1 MSNKKDR
8 ETKELQN
15 CIKDPRFARQFWR
28 SVGVAIANR
37 PAVRT
42 PTTLDKDGNETMQSL
57 IENYSYNKL
66 KQDIERATHDKNV
79 EPTEIEMIMQCQMVR
94 ARYDTAAATFIRD
107 TMGAKPVDESKVAAT
122 VSNPYEELSDEELE
136 LLAAHREEQARAV
149 PAGTDAE
156 DRRVPFD
163 TLVALHTGEQTV
175 PVDTTDTTD
184 TDEPSAPSPVHP
196 ATPHHPLIVDSDDND
211 E

>member
-122 VSNPYEELSDEELE
+122 VSNPYEELSDEELA

-163 TLVALHTGEQTV
+163 TLVAMHTGEQTA
-175 PVDTTDTTD
+175 PEDTVDI
-184 TDEPSAPSPVHP
+184 DEPSAPSPVPP
-196 ATPHHPLIVDSDDND
+196 ATPQHPLIVDGDDQ
-211 E
+211 

>member
-122 VSNPYEELSDEELE
+122 VSNPYEELSDEELA

-163 TLVALHTGEQTV
+163 TLVALHTGEQNATA
-175 PVDTTDTTD
+175 D
-184 TDEPSAPSPVHP
+184 TDEPSAPSPVPP
-196 ATPHHPLIVDSDDND
+196 ATPQHPLIVDGDDHD
-211 E
+211 Q

>member
-8 ETKELQN
+8 ETKELQS

-42 PTTLDKDGNETMQSL
+42 PTTLDKDGNETMQRV

-79 EPTEIEMIMQCQMVR
+79 EPPEREMIMQCQMVR

-122 VSNPYEELSDEELE
+122 VSNPYEELSDEELA

-175 PVDTTDTTD
+175 SVDTTD
-184 TDEPSAPSPVHP
+184 TDEPSAPSPVP
-196 ATPHHPLIVDSDDND
+196 SATPQHPLIVDGDDND

>member
-37 PAVRT
+37 PAVHT
-42 PTTLDKDGNETMQSL
+42 PTILDKDGNETMQSL

-79 EPTEIEMIMQCQMVR
+79 EPTEIEMIMQCQMIR
-94 ARYDTAAATFIRD
+94 ARYDTAAATFVRD

-122 VSNPYEELSDEELE
+122 VSNPYEELSDEELA
-136 LLAAHREEQARAV
+136 LLAAHREEQTRAV

-163 TLVALHTGEQTV
+163 TLVALHTGEQTASA
-175 PVDTTDTTD
+175 D
-184 TDEPSAPSPVHP
+184 TDEPSAPSPVPP
-196 ATPHHPLIVDSDDND
+196 ATPHHPLIVDGDDHD

>member
-122 VSNPYEELSDEELE
+122 VSNPYEELSDEELA

-163 TLVALHTGEQTV
+163 TLVALHTGEQAA
-175 PVDTTDTTD
+175 PAD
-184 TDEPSAPSPVHP
+184 TDEPSASSPVPP
-196 ATPHHPLIVDSDDND
+196 ATPQHPLIVDGDDHD
-211 E
+211 Q

>member
-122 VSNPYEELSDEELE
+122 VSNPYEELSDEELA

-163 TLVALHTGEQTV
+163 TLVALHTGEQNATA
-175 PVDTTDTTD
+175 DI
-184 TDEPSAPSPVHP
+184 DEPSAPSPVPP
-196 ATPHHPLIVDSDDND
+196 ATPQHPLIVDGDDND
-211 E
+211 Q